1 MHGMTMIEII
11 VVIAIVAIL
20 AMIAV
25 PSFVSSTQRIRVA
38 SNASSLFSAMTFARS
53 EAIKRGIPVTICA
66 SSDQATCLS
75 SNVWETGWMVFTD
88 VNANKTVGTILKV
101 QPKLTGADTFRSSNA
116 AASVT
121 FSRDGFAM
129 GFPTGVPILTFTA
142 HTTPDNVN
150 ATKCVAIS
158 KTGRMATQSA
168 GSGSCA

>member
-1 MHGMTMIEII
+1 MTMVEII

-66 SSDQATCLS
+66 SSNGTACLGTT
-75 SNVWETGWMVFTD
+75 VWETGWMVFTD
-88 VNANKTVGTILKV
+88 VNANGTVGTILKV
-101 QPKLTGADTFRSSNA
+101 QPKLSGSDTFRSSNS

-142 HTTPDNVN
+142 HSTPDNVN
-150 ATKCVAIS
+150 ATKCVALS
-158 KTGRMATQSA
+158 KTGRMATQAA
-168 GSGSCA
+168 GTGSCA

>member
-1 MHGMTMIEII
+1 MVEII

-75 SNVWETGWMVFTD
+75 SNVWETGWIVFAD
-88 VNANKTVGTILKV
+88 PNADKTVSAILKA
-101 QPKLTGADTFRSSNA
+101 QPKLKGTDTFRASNA

-129 GFPTGVPILTFTA
+129 GFPTGVPTLTFTA
-142 HTTPDNVN
+142 HSTPDDVN
-150 ATKCVAIS
+150 ATKCVALS
-158 KTGRMATQSA
+158 KTGRMATQAA
-168 GSGSCA
+168 GTGSCA